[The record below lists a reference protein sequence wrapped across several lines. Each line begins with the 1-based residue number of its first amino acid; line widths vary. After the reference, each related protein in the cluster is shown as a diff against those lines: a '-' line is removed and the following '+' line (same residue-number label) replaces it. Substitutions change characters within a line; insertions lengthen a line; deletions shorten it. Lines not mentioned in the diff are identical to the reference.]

1 MSIRKI
7 LGFLFLFIVLVNI
20 NSYSQTSNSAFYYH
34 EGTPPSPHPYQEPTG
49 RPWKTSIDA
58 GLVFGFASVSGVYT
72 NYVSGI
78 STSMGYT
85 FGLVEEIPVQKR
97 CYIEVG
103 FEILEDQVQFNSYFF
118 SPGASFLYDNNL
130 VYNHDIVMNEI
141 QVPVLY
147 KFPLSPTDRKNRSIY
162 ATFGAKFRFI
172 SYANST
178 VTNDSNGYLVYQ
190 GQKDVSFL
198 YKLFSPFGSPIFEA
212 SIGYQRNTKKKRKRG
227 WYMNFEYNYGLSPL
241 VYTGNRAGSNDVVFR
256 LNTLIFKIGKIF

>member
-1 MSIRKI
+1 MPCRKI
-7 LGFLFLFIVLVNI
+7 LGLFILFIALVN
-20 NSYSQTSNSAFYYH
+20 SEGFSQSSSAFYYH
-34 EGTPPSPHPYQEPTG
+34 EGGVPSPHPYQEPTG
-49 RPWKTSIDA
+49 RPFKMSIDA
-58 GLVFGFASVSGVYT
+58 GLVFGFASVSGIYT
-72 NYVSGI
+72 HYASGI

-85 FGLVEEIPVQKR
+85 FGLIEEIPIQKR
-97 CYIEVG
+97 SYIEAG
-103 FEILEDQVQFNSYFF
+103 IEILEDQVKFNSYFF
-118 SPGASFLYDNNL
+118 VPGASFLYDNNL
-130 VYNHDIVMNEI
+130 VYFHDIVMNEI

-172 SYANST
+172 SYSNSS

-227 WYMNFEYNYGLSPL
+227 WYMNLEYNYGLSPL
-241 VYTGNRAGSNDVVFR
+241 VYTGNRSGSNDVVFR